1 MNREVLMNELK
12 IRGLTC
18 TNEQANSL
26 FDIMQTTLEA
36 NEKFNLTAITNEE
49 EFVEKMIFDSA
60 LPLIASDLSENKVL
74 DLGTGAGFPGLVLY
88 VLNPSIKLTL
98 LDSNSK
104 KINYL
109 NELCINKNYKIK
121 CVNFRAED
129 YSKSHVESYDAV
141 IARAVAPLNILLEL
155 AMPMIKVEGHFI
167 AMKGL
172 NYEEEIEQSK
182 NALKKLDCSIEEV
195 YEDELP
201 SNGDKR
207 AIIIIKKNQS
217 TKKKYPRD
225 YSEIKRNP
233 L

>member
-1 MNREVLMNELK
+1 MV
-12 IRGLTC
+12 RGW
-18 TNEQANSL
+18 
-26 FDIMQTTLEA
+26 
-36 NEKFNLTAITNEE
+36 
-49 EFVEKMIFDSA
+49 
-60 LPLIASDLSENKVL
+60 
-74 DLGTGAGFPGLVLY
+74 
-88 VLNPSIKLTL
+88 
-98 LDSNSK
+98 
-104 KINYL
+104 
-109 NELCINKNYKIK
+109 
-121 CVNFRAED
+121 
-129 YSKSHVESYDAV
+129 HVESYDAV

-155 AMPMIKVEGHFI
+155 AMPMIKVDGHFI

-201 SNGDKR
+201 SNCDKR
-207 AIIIIKKNQS
+207 AIIVIKKNRS